1 MDYQKLANLLYKNV
15 HTTPEYYYE
24 KFPERNLAPKAEV
37 TRIAPSPTGFF
48 HTGTLFG
55 SMIDKFVADKSNGV
69 FFLRIEDTDQKR
81 KIQGAADIAY
91 QMLNKF
97 NTSPDEGFMGEGKEQ
112 LGAYGSYVQSERL
125 EMYHAFAKRLVELG
139 RAFPCFCKQTEG
151 KEDIKERRAKQLE
164 ETGSIIDHDVCRNL
178 DIADIELNI
187 KMGKPWALKLLS
199 TGDPDKTFKFTDLI
213 KGERE
218 IHENTKD
225 IVLVKS
231 NGIPPYALAH
241 IVDDTLMHV
250 TTVVR
255 GEEWWP
261 SLAAHLELF
270 RAYGLKPPKYAHTPV
285 ICKLDEKT
293 GNKRKLSK
301 RYDPEA
307 DTRWFVVEG
316 YPTIALN
323 EYLLNLLNSDFE
335 NWRKANPDAPYT
347 DFPFSLKKVGSSNPM
362 FDVVKINDISKNIIS
377 KIPGKE
383 LLRFIVDWA
392 NEFDQ
397 DFASVLLR
405 NQNMAEKL
413 FSLDRD
419 GAPRPRKDISH
430 ASEVKDLFSY
440 MFDEYFDKTT
450 SLNFDENQPKET
462 IVKLLTEYKK
472 VYSETDDKQAWF
484 ERLKEVATACGYADM
499 KTYKANP
506 EAYVGNIADASNIV
520 RVAVTGRNNTPDLC
534 SLMQML
540 GKNKVLERID
550 YVISNLK

>member
-1 MDYQKLANLLYKNV
+1 MDYQKLASILYKNI

-24 KFPERNLAPKAEV
+24 KFPERNLPPKAEV

-48 HTGTLFG
+48 HTGTLYG
-55 SMIDKFVADKSNGV
+55 SMIDKFMADKSNGV
-69 FFLRIEDTDQKR
+69 FYLRIEDTDQKR
-81 KIQGAADIAY
+81 KIQGASDVAY
-91 QMLNKF
+91 QMLKKF
-97 NTSPDEGFMGEGKEQ
+97 NTAPNEGFMGEGQEQ
-112 LGAYGSYVQSERL
+112 LGDYGSYIQSERV
-125 EMYHAFAKRLVELG
+125 EIYHAFAKRLVELG

-151 KEDIKERRAKQLE
+151 KEDVKERRAKQLE
-164 ETGSIIDHDVCRNL
+164 EIGAIIDHDPCRNL

-187 KMGKPWALKLLS
+187 KLGKPWALKLLS
-199 TGDPDKTFKFTDLI
+199 TGDPEKTFKFTDLI

-241 IVDDTLMHV
+241 LVDDTLMH
-250 TTVVR
+250 TTIVVR
-255 GEEWWP
+255 GEEWWS

-270 RAYGLKPPKYAHTPV
+270 KAMGLKPPKYAHTPV

-316 YPTIALN
+316 YPTTALN

-335 NWRKANPDAPYT
+335 NWRKANPDKHYSE
-347 DFPFSLKKVGSSNPM
+347 FPFSIKKVGSSNPM

-377 KIPGKE
+377 RIPGKE
-383 LLRFIVDWA
+383 LTRAIIDWA
-392 NEFDQ
+392 NEFDT

-419 GAPRPRKDISH
+419 GAARPRKDIAH
-430 ASEVKDLFSY
+430 ASEVKNLFGY
-440 MFDEYFDKTT
+440 MFDEYFDKQT
-450 SLNFDENQPKET
+450 SLSFDEKQSKDNIK
-462 IVKLLTEYKK
+462 KLITEYIS
-472 VYSETDDKQAWF
+472 VYDENDDKQAWF
-484 ERLKEVATACGYADM
+484 EKLKAVAEKVGYVDM

-506 EAYVGNIADASNIV
+506 EAYIGNIADASNII
-520 RVAVTGRNNTPDLC
+520 RVAVTGRTNTPDLC

-540 GKNKVLERID
+540 GKSKVLERLNF
-550 YVISNLK
+550 VVSNI

>member
-1 MDYQKLANLLYKNV
+1 MDYQKLANLLYKNI

-24 KFPERNLAPKAEV
+24 KFPERQLAPKAEV

-48 HTGTLFG
+48 HTGTLYG
-55 SMIDKFVADKSNGV
+55 SMIDKFMADQSNGV

-91 QMLNKF
+91 QMLKKY
-97 NTSPDEGFMGEGKEQ
+97 NTAPNEGFMGEGKEQ
-112 LGAYGSYVQSERL
+112 LGDYGSYVQSERV
-125 EMYHAFAKRLVELG
+125 EIYHAFAKRLVELG

-151 KEDIKERRAKQLE
+151 KEDVKERRAKQLE
-164 ETGSIIDHDVCRNL
+164 ETGAIIDHDVCRNL
-178 DIADIELNI
+178 DIADIELNL

-241 IVDDTLMHV
+241 LVDDTLMHV

-270 RAYGLKPPKYAHTPV
+270 KAFGLKAPKYAHTPV

-316 YPTIALN
+316 YPTTALN

-335 NWRKANPDAPYT
+335 NWRKANPDKHYSE
-347 DFPFSLKKVGSSNPM
+347 FPFSIKKVGSSNPM

-377 KIPGKE
+377 RIPGIE
-383 LLRFIVDWA
+383 LTRAIIDWA
-392 NEFDQ
+392 NEFDP
-397 DFASVLLR
+397 DFAAVLLR
-405 NQNMAEKL
+405 NQDMAEKL

-419 GAPRPRKDISH
+419 GAARPRKDIAH
-430 ASEVKDLFSY
+430 ASEVKDLFGY
-440 MFDEYFDKTT
+440 MFDEYFDKNT
-450 SLNFDENQPKET
+450 SLAFDEKQTAENIK
-462 IVKLLTEYKK
+462 KLITEYLS
-472 VYSETDDKQAWF
+472 VYDENDDKQAWF
-484 ERLKEVATACGYADM
+484 EKLKTVAEKVGYVDM

-506 EAYVGNIADASNIV
+506 EAYIGNIADASNIV
-520 RVAVTGRNNTPDLC
+520 RVAVTGRTNTPDLC

-540 GKNKVLERID
+540 GKRRVVERLNFVLT
-550 YVISNLK
+550 NLK

>member
-1 MDYQKLANLLYKNV
+1 MDYQKLANILYKNI

-24 KFPERNLAPKAEV
+24 KFPARNLPPKAEV

-91 QMLNKF
+91 HMLNKF
-97 NTSPDEGFMGEGKEQ
+97 NTAPDEGFMGEGREQ
-112 LGAYGSYVQSERL
+112 LGNYGSYVQSERV
-125 EMYHAFAKRLVELG
+125 EIYHAFAKRLVELG

-151 KEDIKERRAKQLE
+151 KEDVKERRAKQLE
-164 ETGSIIDHDVCRNL
+164 ETGAIIDHDPCRAL
-178 DIADIELNI
+178 DIADVELNI
-187 KMGKPWALKLLS
+187 KMGKSWALKLRS
-199 TGDPDKTFKFTDLI
+199 TGDPNKTFKFTDLI

-241 IVDDTLMHV
+241 LVDDTLMHV

-261 SLAAHLELF
+261 SLSAHLELF
-270 RAYGLKPPKYAHTPV
+270 NAFGLKAPKYAHTPV

-316 YPTIALN
+316 YPTTALN

-335 NWRKANPDAPYT
+335 NWRKANPDKPYQE
-347 DFPFSLKKVGSSNPM
+347 FPFSIKKVGSSNPM
-362 FDVVKINDISKNIIS
+362 FDVVKINDISKNIIAT
-377 KIPGKE
+377 IPAKQ
-383 LLRFIVDWA
+383 LLRNIVDWA
-392 NEFDQ
+392 NEFDPEL
-397 DFASVLLR
+397 AKVLLLH
-405 NQNMAEKL
+405 QSYAEKL
-413 FSLDRD
+413 LKIDREND
-419 GAPRPRKDISH
+419 RPRKDIAH
-430 ASEVKDLFSY
+430 YSEFKKLYSY
-440 MFDEYFDKTT
+440 MFDEYYNMKD
-450 SLNFDENQPKET
+450 SLNFDPK
-462 IVKLLTEYKK
+462 YKK
-472 VYSETDDKQAWF
+472 TDIVNFLKEYVLAYSSEDNKQDWF
-484 ERLKEVATACGYADM
+484 ERLKARALDCGYVDM

-506 EAYVGNIADASNIV
+506 DAYIGSVADASNII
-520 RVAVTGRNNTPDLC
+520 RVALTGRTNTPDLYEIMK
-534 SLMQML
+534 LMGVGEVHQRL
-540 GKNKVLERID
+540 N
-550 YVISNLK
+550 YVIKNLK

>member
-1 MDYQKLANLLYKNV
+1 MDYQKLANLLYKNI

-81 KIQGAADIAY
+81 KIQGAADVAY

-97 NTSPDEGFMGEGKEQ
+97 NTAPDEGFMGEGKAQ
-112 LGAYGSYVQSERL
+112 SGDYGSYIQSERL
-125 EMYHAFAKRLVELG
+125 EIYHAFAKRLVELG

-151 KEDIKERRAKQLE
+151 KDDVKERRAKQLE
-164 ETGSIIDHDVCRNL
+164 ETGAIIDHDPCRNL
-178 DIADIELNI
+178 NIADIELNL

-199 TGDPDKTFKFTDLI
+199 TGDPEKTFKFTDII

-241 IVDDTLMHV
+241 VVDDTLMRV

-261 SLAAHLELF
+261 SLSAHLEIF
-270 RAYGLKPPKYAHTPV
+270 KAFGLKPPKYAHTPV

-307 DTRWFVVEG
+307 DTRWFIVEG
-316 YPTIALN
+316 YPTTALN

-362 FDVVKINDISKNIIS
+362 FDVIKINDISKNIIS
-377 KIPGKE
+377 RIPGKY
-383 LLRFIVDWA
+383 LLRFVIDWA
-392 NEFDQ
+392 NEFDT

-405 NQNMAEKL
+405 NQEMSEKL
-413 FSLDRD
+413 FALDRD
-419 GAPRPRKDISH
+419 GMARPRKDIAH
-430 ASEVKDLFSY
+430 ASEVKEIFGY
-440 MFDEYFDKTT
+440 MFDEYFDKST
-450 SLNFDENQPKET
+450 SLKFDKSQPKTT
-462 IVKLLTEYKK
+462 IIKLLTEYKA
-472 VYSETDDKQAWF
+472 VYDEADDKQVWF
-484 ERLKEVATACGYADM
+484 EKLKNVATACGYVDM

-520 RVAVTGRNNTPDLC
+520 RIAITGRSNTPDLC

-540 GKNKVLERID
+540 GKTKVFERID
-550 YVISNLK
+550 YVINNLK

>member
-1 MDYQKLANLLYKNV
+1 MDYQKLANLLYKNI

-48 HTGTLFG
+48 HTGTLYG
-55 SMIDKFVADKSNGV
+55 SMIDKFMADKSNGV

-91 QMLNKF
+91 QMLKKF
-97 NTSPDEGFMGEGKEQ
+97 NTAPSEGFMGEGSKQ
-112 LGAYGSYVQSERL
+112 LGDYGSYVQSERV
-125 EMYHAFAKRLVELG
+125 EIYHAFAKRLVELG

-151 KEDIKERRAKQLE
+151 KEDVKERRAKQLE
-164 ETGSIIDHDVCRNL
+164 ETGAIIDHDPCRNL

-241 IVDDTLMHV
+241 LVDDTLMHV

-270 RAYGLKPPKYAHTPV
+270 RAFGLKPPKYAHTPV

-316 YPTIALN
+316 YPTTALN

-335 NWRKANPDAPYT
+335 NWRKANPDKHYT
-347 DFPFSLKKVGSSNPM
+347 EFPFSIKKVGSSNPM

-383 LLRFIVDWA
+383 LTRGIIDWA
-392 NEFDQ
+392 NEFDP
-397 DFASVLLR
+397 DFAAVLLR
-405 NQNMAEKL
+405 NQDMTEKL

-419 GAPRPRKDISH
+419 GAARPRKDIAH

-440 MFDEYFDKTT
+440 MFDEYFDQNT
-450 SLNFDENQPKET
+450 SLAFDEKQSKENIKT
-462 IVKLLTEYKK
+462 LICEYIS
-472 VYSETDDKQAWF
+472 VYDENDDKQVWF
-484 ERLKEVATACGYADM
+484 EKLKSVAEKVGYVDM

-506 EAYVGNIADASNIV
+506 EAYIGNIADASNIV
-520 RVAVTGRNNTPDLC
+520 RVAVTGRTNTPDLC

-540 GKNKVLERID
+540 GKTRVLERLNF
-550 YVISNLK
+550 VVSNI

>member
-48 HTGTLFG
+48 HTGTLYG
-55 SMIDKFVADKSNGV
+55 SMIDKFMADQSNGV

-81 KIQGAADIAY
+81 KIQGAADIAF
-91 QMLNKF
+91 QMLKKF
-97 NTSPDEGFMGEGKEQ
+97 GTSPDEGFMGEGQEQ
-112 LGAYGSYVQSERL
+112 LGNYGSYVQSERV
-125 EMYHAFAKRLVELG
+125 EIYHAFAKRLVELG

-178 DIADIELNI
+178 DIADIELNL

-241 IVDDTLMHV
+241 LVDDTLMHV

-270 RAYGLKPPKYAHTPV
+270 RAMGLKAPKYAHTPV

-316 YPTIALN
+316 YPTTALN

-335 NWRKANPDAPYT
+335 NWRKANPDKHYT
-347 DFPFSLKKVGSSNPM
+347 EFPFSIKKVGSSNPM

-377 KIPGKE
+377 RIPGKE
-383 LLRFIVDWA
+383 LTRAIIDWA

-397 DFASVLLR
+397 DFAAVLLR
-405 NQNMAEKL
+405 NQEMAEKL

-419 GAPRPRKDISH
+419 GAQRPRKDIAH

-440 MFDEYFDKTT
+440 MFDEYFDKQT
-450 SLNFDENQPKET
+450 SLAFDEKQTKEN
-462 IVKLLTEYKK
+462 IKKLINEYIS
-472 VYSETDDKQAWF
+472 VYDENDDKQAWF
-484 ERLKEVATACGYADM
+484 EKLKTVAEKVGYVDM

-506 EAYVGNIADASNIV
+506 EAYIGNIADASNIV
-520 RVAVTGRNNTPDLC
+520 RVAMTGRTNTPDLC

-540 GKNKVLERID
+540 GKNKVLERLNF
-550 YVISNLK
+550 VVSNI

>member
-1 MDYQKLANLLYKNV
+1 MDYQKLANLLYKNI

-24 KFPERNLAPKAEV
+24 KFPARNIAPKAEV

-55 SMIDKFVADKSNGV
+55 SMIDKFLADKSNGV

-91 QMLNKF
+91 QMLKKF
-97 NTSPDEGFMGEGKEQ
+97 NTAPDEGFMGEGQEQ
-112 LGAYGSYVQSERL
+112 LGDYGSYVQSERL
-125 EMYHAFAKRLVELG
+125 EIYHAFAKRLVELG

-164 ETGSIIDHDVCRNL
+164 ETGSIIDHDPCRNL
-178 DIADIELNI
+178 DIAEIELNI

-199 TGDPDKTFKFTDLI
+199 TGDPNKTFKFTDMI

-270 RAYGLKPPKYAHTPV
+270 KAYGLKPPKYAHTPV

-316 YPTIALN
+316 YPTVALN

-335 NWRKANPDAPYT
+335 NWRKANPDARYEE
-347 DFPFSLKKVGSSNPM
+347 FPFSLKKVGSSNPM

-383 LLRFIVDWA
+383 LLRAIVDWA
-392 NEFDQ
+392 NEFDP
-397 DFASVLLR
+397 DFAAVLLR
-405 NQNMAEKL
+405 NQEMAEKL
-413 FSLDRD
+413 FALDRD
-419 GAPRPRKDISH
+419 GAARPRKDIAH
-430 ASEVKDLFSY
+430 ASEVKELFSY
-440 MFDEYFDKTT
+440 MFNEYFDKST
-450 SLNFDENQPKET
+450 SLNFDEKQTKEN
-462 IVKLLTEYKK
+462 IVNLISKYIKE
-472 VYSETDDKQAWF
+472 YSEEDDKQQWF
-484 ERLKEVATACGYADM
+484 EKLKTVADSCGYVDM
-499 KTYKANP
+499 KTYKADP
-506 EAYVGNIADASNIV
+506 DKYIGNVADASNII
-520 RVAVTGRNNTPDLC
+520 RVAITGRSNTPDLC
-534 SLMQML
+534 EIMKML
-540 GKNKVLERID
+540 GKETVLARLNFVID
-550 YVISNLK
+550 NLK

>member
-1 MDYQKLANLLYKNV
+1 MDYQKLASLLYKNI

-55 SMIDKFVADKSNGV
+55 SMIDKFLADKSNGV

-91 QMLNKF
+91 QMLKNF
-97 NTSPDEGFMGEGKEQ
+97 NTAPSEGFMGEGKAQ
-112 LGAYGSYVQSERL
+112 LGSYGSYIQSERL
-125 EMYHAFAKRLVELG
+125 EIYHAFAKRLVELG

-164 ETGSIIDHDVCRNL
+164 ETGEIIDHDICRNL
-178 DIADIELNI
+178 DIAEIELNL

-199 TGDPDKTFKFTDLI
+199 TGDADKTFKFTDMI

-241 IVDDTLMHV
+241 VVDDTLMHV

-261 SLAAHLELF
+261 SLSAHLEVF
-270 RAYGLKPPKYAHTPV
+270 RAFGLKPPKYAHTPV
-285 ICKLDEKT
+285 ICKLDDKT

-316 YPTIALN
+316 YPTTALN

-347 DFPFSLKKVGSSNPM
+347 EFPFSLKKVGSSNPM

-377 KIPGKE
+377 KIPGEK
-383 LLRFIVDWA
+383 LTRIIIDWA
-392 NEFDQ
+392 NEFDT
-397 DFASVLLR
+397 DFAAVLLR
-405 NQNMAEKL
+405 NQEMAEKL

-419 GAPRPRKDISH
+419 GAQRPRKDISH

-440 MFDEYFDKTT
+440 MFDEYYDKTT
-450 SLNFDENQPKET
+450 SLAFDENQPKAT

-472 VYSETDDKQAWF
+472 VYSEADEKQAWF
-484 ERLKEVATACGYADM
+484 EKLKEVATTCGYADM
-499 KTYKANP
+499 KTYKVNP

-520 RVAVTGRNNTPDLC
+520 RVAVTGRTNTPDLC

-540 GKNKVLERID
+540 GKQRVLERID